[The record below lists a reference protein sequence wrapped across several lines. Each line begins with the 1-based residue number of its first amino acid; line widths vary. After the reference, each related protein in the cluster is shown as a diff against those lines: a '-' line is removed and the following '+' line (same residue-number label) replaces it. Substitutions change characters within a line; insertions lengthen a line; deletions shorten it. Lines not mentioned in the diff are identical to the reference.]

1 MYGDFAGRGA
11 TLVAISPQVA
21 AVSRE
26 FHAEK
31 GLPFPLLSDEGNRVA
46 ARFGLVYAFPED
58 LRGLYR
64 RFGIDLAA
72 VNGDDS
78 WTLPMPARYVIDGEG
93 TIRYAAVDPDYTVR
107 PEPEETLAALDA
119 L

>member
-1 MYGDFAGRGA
+1 VYGDFTGRGA
-11 TLVAISPQVA
+11 TLVAISPQVVE
-21 AVSRE
+21 VSRE
-26 FHAEK
+26 FHDEK
-31 GLPFPLLSDEGNRVA
+31 GLPYPLLSDEGNQVA
-46 ARFGLVYAFPED
+46 ARFGLVHEFPED
-58 LRGLYR
+58 LRGLYL

-72 VNGDDS
+72 VNGDGS

-93 TIRYAAVDPDYTVR
+93 TIWYAAVDPDYTVR